1 MTTSRIHRLR
11 LCLSFASTMLQ
22 VHGHFLYCV
31 LGAGER
37 QKGESSFVEIKG
49 LFFAVQ
55 SQASG
60 IILLFP
66 EAKKKKRILA
76 ISGASQVVLVLKN
89 PPGNAGDAGNP
100 GLIPGWGRCPGG
112 GRGNPLQYSCLEN
125 PQGQRRLVGYS
136 PWGCRE
142 SDTTEQLSMQH
153 TSF

>member
-1 MTTSRIHRLR
+1 MATSRIHRLG
-11 LCLSFASTMLQ
+11 LCPSFPSTTVQ

-37 QKGESSFVEIKG
+37 QKGESPFVEIKG
-49 LFFAVQ
+49 LRFAVQ
-55 SQASG
+55 SQASS

-66 EAKKKKRILA
+66 EAKKYRIMA
-76 ISGASQVVLVLKN
+76 ISGASQVLLVLKN
-89 PPGNAGDAGNP
+89 PPANAGDAGDP

-125 PQGQRRLVGYS
+125 PQGQRSVVGYS

-142 SDTTEQLSMQH
+142 SDITEQLSMRH

>member
-1 MTTSRIHRLR
+1 
-11 LCLSFASTMLQ
+11 MLQ

-66 EAKKKKRILA
+66 EAKKKKRIMA
-76 ISGASQVVLVLKN
+76 ISGASQGVLVLKN

-100 GLIPGWGRCPGG
+100 GLIPGLRRFPGVG
-112 GRGNPLQYSCLEN
+112 YDNPLQYSCLEN
-125 PQGQRRLVGYS
+125 PQGQRSLAGYS
-136 PWGCRE
+136 PWSCKG
-142 SDTTEQLSMQH
+142 SYTT
-153 TSF
+153 